1 MAVKGFRDR
10 SVFNYRPLDSK
21 GNLHFYFI
29 AAIQRRIL
37 VATAFQYLCIILN
50 DRKQT

>member
-1 MAVKGFRDR
+1 MTVKGFRDR

-29 AAIQRRIL
+29 ATIQWRIP
-37 VATAFQYLCIILN
+37 VATEFQYLCN
-50 DRKQT
+50 